1 MKIRSK
7 FLRKVYFWKKEEDGV
22 TAIEFGFLAVP
33 FIFMTVGILEVSLMF
48 AGGNL
53 LEGAVADAARLV
65 KTGQIQQ
72 SGGDENTFRQA
83 LCESAPVL
91 INCNDVQFEVI
102 PVGSGSFFDTG
113 SLPAQYDAD
122 GNFQSRGFDAGG
134 VNDVM
139 LIRAVYDYPIITPL
153 VGQVITGGVG
163 TMPMMSTIIFQTEP
177 YEFGS

>member
-1 MKIRSK
+1 MSGFIRK
-7 FLRKVYFWKKEEDGV
+7 LHFWKKAEDGT

-33 FIFMTVGILEVSLMF
+33 FIMMAVGILEVSLMF

-72 SGGDENTFRQA
+72 SGGDETTFRDA

-91 INCNDVQFEVI
+91 IVCDDVVFEVI

-113 SLPAQYDAD
+113 SLGAQYDAD
-122 GNFQSRGFDAGG
+122 GSFQSRGFDAGG

-139 LIRAVYDYPIITPL
+139 LIRAVYEYPIITPFI
-153 VGQVITGGVG
+153 GQIITGGKG

>member
-1 MKIRSK
+1 MNIFKKHIR
-7 FLRKVYFWKKEEDGV
+7 RWKTQEEGS
-22 TAIEFGFLAVP
+22 TAIEFGFIAVP
-33 FIFMTVGILEVSLMF
+33 FIMMAVGILEVSLMF

-53 LEGAVADAARLV
+53 LEGATADAARLV

-72 SGGDENTFRQA
+72 SGGTETMFRDA
-83 LCESAPVL
+83 LCASAPVL
-91 INCNDVQFEVI
+91 IKCSDVEFEVM

-113 SLPAQYDAD
+113 TLAAEYDTD

-139 LIRAVYDYPIITPL
+139 LIRAVYNYPIITPF
-153 VGQVITGGVG
+153 VGQIITGGKG

-177 YEFGS
+177 YEFTGS